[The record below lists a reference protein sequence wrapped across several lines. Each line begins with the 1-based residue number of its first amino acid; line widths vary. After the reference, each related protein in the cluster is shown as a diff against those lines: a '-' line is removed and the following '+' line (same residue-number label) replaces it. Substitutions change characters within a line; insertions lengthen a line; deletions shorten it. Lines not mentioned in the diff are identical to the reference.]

1 MTSTTI
7 AFEFHYFEQ
16 GFRTLSVP
24 QPRPTFLPEASR
36 VGLGSNEVELGSDDC
51 AIEASFFRTN
61 EHYVAW
67 LGSYRRAPD
76 KTHGDRGNYAGL
88 GIWIVDALPIQVSVF
103 LNLLTKLS
111 EQVALLGG
119 KPDGANIQILEAALA
134 SKKADGATTEIAKI
148 PDQIRKRLYS
158 NQPNNTSEYCS
169 LPSNNE
175 KLIDVVSA
183 DLLRR
188 MISTAD
194 GEKTNRFLYFQTSKS
209 KVKLG
214 TNRIRS
220 LTESGIT
227 AAHEEA
233 VDCLLKQLSN
243 DISEHNNLREQ
254 MRQETGTARSE
265 IKRLTEQVEGL
276 TSQLNGKSNL
286 EASFTK
292 LRSSVTEFKA
302 ELDSVNGK
310 GQDGPL
316 TKMAVSDRKYDE
328 ILKLLKT
335 ISSNLNGK
343 GLSPISDLGRKP
355 EIDDI
360 RRRKDAW
367 NAPLSLW
374 EKALI
379 TGITAFVVFLVA
391 YFFLKYKCL
400 AIAASF

>member
-1 MTSTTI
+1 
-7 AFEFHYFEQ
+7 
-16 GFRTLSVP
+16 
-24 QPRPTFLPEASR
+24 
-36 VGLGSNEVELGSDDC
+36 
-51 AIEASFFRTN
+51 
-61 EHYVAW
+61 
-67 LGSYRRAPD
+67 
-76 KTHGDRGNYAGL
+76 
-88 GIWIVDALPIQVSVF
+88 
-103 LNLLTKLS
+103 
-111 EQVALLGG
+111 
-119 KPDGANIQILEAALA
+119 
-134 SKKADGATTEIAKI
+134 
-148 PDQIRKRLYS
+148 
-158 NQPNNTSEYCS
+158 
-169 LPSNNE
+169 
-175 KLIDVVSA
+175 
-183 DLLRR
+183 
-188 MISTAD
+188 
-194 GEKTNRFLYFQTSKS
+194 
-209 KVKLG
+209 
-214 TNRIRS
+214 
-220 LTESGIT
+220 
-227 AAHEEA
+227 
-233 VDCLLKQLSN
+233 
-243 DISEHNNLREQ
+243 